1 METCHF
7 LCRIYKLIN
16 REKSLFFSPDNMFT
30 TYLYAPLVV
39 LYKHDNYLVHLML
52 KMYNIMPFNL
62 LIGLTVR
69 SKDDSR
75 FFITVILHVCRN
87 SRDTGSEL
95 SWISSPHDDMFTQN
109 H

>member
-1 METCHF
+1 
-7 LCRIYKLIN
+7 
-16 REKSLFFSPDNMFT
+16 
-30 TYLYAPLVV
+30 
-39 LYKHDNYLVHLML
+39 
-52 KMYNIMPFNL
+52 MPFNL

-75 FFITVILHVCRN
+75 FFMTVILHVCRN
-87 SRDTGSEL
+87 FRDTGSEL